1 MFHLIE
7 DIFSVRI
14 IYDFISYIICFLLL
28 IYTIDVKKFKNKFYL
43 ILLISSVSPFF
54 FNNLLFD
61 WYQFPDQSKYLFIAQ
76 SIRELDFYPLKDT
89 AITLLL
95 PGIIY
100 SLFPIP
106 VIYSFTT
113 ISILS
118 RTFFLIT
125 IIYAFKEYKKDKA
138 IIFFL
143 LFCPSIILYSSI
155 GLRETFIF
163 SFLIL
168 FFFNLKRN
176 KFYIALIFLSLLIL
190 IKAELGLMIILSLI
204 VYYFLFSKINNY
216 LKYIFLFLCLLF
228 IFVFSDII
236 LSYINKRYLGFYH
249 EEFLHFP
256 NIYENYIDIIIEL
269 PFKLLNLIL
278 SPLFEITNPLRFFQ
292 IFENLFIYI
301 FLFLYF
307 KNCYYINKLSTLY
320 WFIIFFLNLS
330 IYSLV
335 VVNPGS
341 IARYKITLFI
351 FIILCLNNFKKKYV

>member
-1 MFHLIE
+1 M
-7 DIFSVRI
+7 
-14 IYDFISYIICFLLL
+14 ISYILCFLLL
-28 IYTIDVKKFKNKFYL
+28 IYTLNVKKFINKFYF

-76 SIRELDFYPLKDT
+76 SIRSLDFDLLKDT
-89 AITLLL
+89 GIVLLL

-125 IIYAFKEYKKDKA
+125 IISTFKEYKKDKA
-138 IIFFL
+138 VLFFL

-176 KFYIALIFLSLLIL
+176 KFYTALIFLSLLIL

-216 LKYIFLFLCLLF
+216 LKYMFLYLCLLF
-228 IFVFSDII
+228 FYEFNDTI
-236 LSYINKRYLGFYH
+236 LEYINKRYLGFYH

-256 NIYENYIDIIIEL
+256 KIYENYIDIIIKL
-269 PFKLLNLIL
+269 PFKLLNFML
-278 SPLFEITNPLRFFQ
+278 SPLLEITNPLRFFQ

-307 KNCYYINKLSTLY
+307 KNCYNINKLSTLY
-320 WFIIFFLNLS
+320 WLIILFLNLS

-335 VVNPGS
+335 VENPGS
-341 IARYKITLFI
+341 ITRYKISLFV
-351 FIILCLNNFKKKYV
+351 FIILCLNNFKKKNV